1 MLFFI
6 NFALG
11 ACPSK
16 YVIAGPRKSS
26 ICRLA
31 TLERAEARKL
41 EPFFGMPPLAGAPAW
56 SVPEQVYWSK
66 VPKRILSA
74 DAPLC
79 SALGRV

>member
-66 VPKRILSA
+66 VHNSTSCRRATL
-74 DAPLC
+74 
-79 SALGRV
+79 

>member
-16 YVIAGPRKSS
+16 YIGARS
-26 ICRLA
+26 I
-31 TLERAEARKL
+31 T
-41 EPFFGMPPLAGAPAW
+41 PHLAGAPAW

-66 VPKRILSA
+66 VPKSLLSA
-74 DAPLC
+74 GSPPWSAPET
-79 SALGRV
+79 